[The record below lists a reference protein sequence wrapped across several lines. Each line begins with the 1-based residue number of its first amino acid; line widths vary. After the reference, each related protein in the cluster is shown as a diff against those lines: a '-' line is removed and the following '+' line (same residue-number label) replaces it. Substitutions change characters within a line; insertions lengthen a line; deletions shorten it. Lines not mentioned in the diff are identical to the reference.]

1 MGRRQAG
8 HRTQQKG
15 PSEGV
20 GAWGVAEG
28 QVSAHLFPGP
38 DTHVPEPCH
47 PPQAPPEGGL
57 DVTSPGSRCP
67 TAQIQPDFTVSSA
80 TWLFFLPPMSPYLY
94 WGIIAK
100 HSPESRGTPGFAL
113 RLPPETKHPIR
124 NAGSACVCVT
134 AVVEYWSSQVGRTA
148 PLRTWT
154 SQSSKVVNVVPHAV
168 KGGEGGD
175 GSKLANQ
182 LTSNQG

>member
-1 MGRRQAG
+1 MLNLGCPLCREVGGADTECRLWSADVGRRQAG

-47 PPQAPPEGGL
+47 PPWAPPEGGL

-80 TWLFFLPPMSPYLY
+80 TWLFFLPPDVTIPLLGNYRKAQSREQGYTWVCSP
-94 WGIIAK
+94 
-100 HSPESRGTPGFAL
+100 
-113 RLPPETKHPIR
+113 
-124 NAGSACVCVT
+124 
-134 AVVEYWSSQVGRTA
+134 TA
-148 PLRTWT
+148 PRD
-154 SQSSKVVNVVPHAV
+154 K
-168 KGGEGGD
+168 
-175 GSKLANQ
+175 
-182 LTSNQG
+182 TSNT